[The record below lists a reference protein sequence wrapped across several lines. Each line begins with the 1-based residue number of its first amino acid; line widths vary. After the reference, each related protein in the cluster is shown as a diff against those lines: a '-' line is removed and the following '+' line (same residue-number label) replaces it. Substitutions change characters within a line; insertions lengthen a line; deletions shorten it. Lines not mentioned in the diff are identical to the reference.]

1 MRDLGQ
7 TFRPYACRYLEISE
21 NNENKV
27 IIAFKASGKAN
38 DTLSTNEKKT
48 SSIND
53 STNGILSP
61 LLLLLSLG
69 GSADKL

>member
-27 IIAFKASGKAN
+27 IIAFKASGEAN
-38 DTLSTNEKKT
+38 DTLSTNEKT